1 MYFSESEAC
10 IEWNTLYIYIYEKQR
25 HTNLIFE
32 MIVGALVRSDFYADE
47 ALVRSNKSLFIS
59 VGRIL
64 PIFRWEMPFYT

>member
-1 MYFSESEAC
+1 
-10 IEWNTLYIYIYEKQR
+10 
-25 HTNLIFE
+25 